1 MSRENSE
8 PDNQKDYQ
16 ESEDLKENENEE
28 MSSVRRKF
36 KKGKRQSNSNEEE
49 VSGHNL
55 EVSENNPNLVQNE
68 EKEVI
73 IKKEIKTNNADDD
86 NLPFEEDSNVYKKI
100 VVEKEVTQKIK
111 KIKKEVSDDDE
122 PIQKEIK
129 VEKEEKI
136 KDSEKPDLEEKK
148 DSQKEGKVSTTIKT
162 IEITVSSND
171 NQNKDDIVNNDKNE
185 IVSKKITTIKTSSEE
200 QNQSVKEEKQI
211 IPKEEKEEK
220 DEKTIKD
227 SKIEYTKITKN
238 FTNDEDTS
246 NKRNILK
253 EEKTT
258 DPFLNKY
265 LRIQPKKENE
275 VNQFK
280 KEIVKTTKITTSTTD
295 KPERDIKKDTTT
307 SYQKYIRTKPIIQT
321 NISNLPN
328 MLNKDTQL
336 SRIVV
341 NRGRQTPNQTISKT
355 TTTTTTVINRR
366 NQDSLFSRPLI
377 KEPLINK
384 RQILSNQTSIG
395 LVKNSIVNPISIRND
410 RKDYVTTVNTK
421 NLVNQKST
429 PVLRGG
435 VTKSIVE
442 IRRST
447 LDSIPQDP
455 ELKNNISTVSILDK
469 KNKPKKEYVL
479 HVRKTDVIL
488 PKNRIRMEYTTN
500 PNSRDPIVTDYN
512 TKTTYIKNINREPH
526 NYSTISNTS
535 VHVINETGRIP
546 KKEIKARPR
555 RVFVIKTEKRPS
567 NIPYNYSTINAT
579 SNKTFGQNKLYESQ
593 TILRGR
599 NNNNNNPFVNKNND
613 LLKNRN
619 KNEPINYRSKIETK
633 ISKIS
638 EIRNPRNKITPTY
651 EANKKV
657 NIIKTNETKLINN
670 RGGRRANPVEIKKD
684 SGNKKEDLININRNK
699 IITIKTSEVISS
711 ETDKPIANEGKT
723 KITKISITGTSGT
736 EDQKNENESVRLR
749 LEKNKESEKNDDNK
763 ETTGNEEVNFESKT
777 VTSKEVTIEYSEEKT
792 NDDKNEKPTSKRCRG
807 LRFLKKKE

>member
-73 IKKEIKTNNADDD
+73 IKKEIKTNNADNE
-86 NLPFEEDSNVYKKI
+86 NLPFEGDSNVYKKI
-100 VVEKEVTQKIK
+100 VVEKEITQKIK

-136 KDSEKPDLEEKK
+136 EDSGKPDLEEKN
-148 DSQKEGKVSTTIKT
+148 DNQKEGKVSTTIKT

-200 QNQSVKEEKQI
+200 QNQNAKEENQK

-410 RKDYVTTVNTK
+410 RRDYVTTVNQT

-455 ELKNNISTVSILDK
+455 ELKNNI
-469 KNKPKKEYVL
+469 
-479 HVRKTDVIL
+479 
-488 PKNRIRMEYTTN
+488 
-500 PNSRDPIVTDYN
+500 
-512 TKTTYIKNINREPH
+512 
-526 NYSTISNTS
+526 
-535 VHVINETGRIP
+535 
-546 KKEIKARPR
+546 
-555 RVFVIKTEKRPS
+555 
-567 NIPYNYSTINAT
+567 
-579 SNKTFGQNKLYESQ
+579 
-593 TILRGR
+593 
-599 NNNNNNPFVNKNND
+599 
-613 LLKNRN
+613 
-619 KNEPINYRSKIETK
+619 
-633 ISKIS
+633 
-638 EIRNPRNKITPTY
+638 
-651 EANKKV
+651 
-657 NIIKTNETKLINN
+657 
-670 RGGRRANPVEIKKD
+670 
-684 SGNKKEDLININRNK
+684 
-699 IITIKTSEVISS
+699 
-711 ETDKPIANEGKT
+711 
-723 KITKISITGTSGT
+723 
-736 EDQKNENESVRLR
+736 
-749 LEKNKESEKNDDNK
+749 
-763 ETTGNEEVNFESKT
+763 
-777 VTSKEVTIEYSEEKT
+777 
-792 NDDKNEKPTSKRCRG
+792 
-807 LRFLKKKE
+807 